1 VLEIVPEYLVI
12 GHVTKDLTPEG
23 NFGIGGTATYSALTA
38 DHLGLAVG
46 VITSAEPSLSLFQ
59 QAPSIAV
66 RTRPSAKTTTF
77 ENTYTDGRRRQRL
90 GALAERLTIEDLPS
104 GWSSARIVH
113 LGPVAQEVDYD
124 LVRAFPHSLLGVTPQ
139 GWLRSWDVQ
148 GVVSPVEWGQPDRI
162 LDVADVVI
170 LSLEDVGG
178 DWERVNGYARGAR
191 LLVVTLGEDGAVV
204 YCRGERTLVPAYD
217 IVEVDS
223 TGAGDVFAA
232 AYLNRFFETRD
243 ALEAARFA
251 NCVASFSVE
260 GVGPMSLPSREQIE
274 QRLLYGSLRDQ
285 TMSGIRAR
293 GRAWDVYTH

>member
-23 NFGIGGTATYSALTA
+23 TFGIGGTATYSALTA

-124 LVRAFPHSLLGVTPQ
+124 LVRAFPHSLL
-139 GWLRSWDVQ
+139 
-148 GVVSPVEWGQPDRI
+148 
-162 LDVADVVI
+162 
-170 LSLEDVGG
+170 
-178 DWERVNGYARGAR
+178 GYARGAR